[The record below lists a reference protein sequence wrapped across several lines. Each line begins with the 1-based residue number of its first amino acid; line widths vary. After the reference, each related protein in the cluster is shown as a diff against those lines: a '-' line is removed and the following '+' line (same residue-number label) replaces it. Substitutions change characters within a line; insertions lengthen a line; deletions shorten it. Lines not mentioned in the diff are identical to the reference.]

1 MPSRLSTQSQLCF
14 LYACSVLGVVSAAR
28 DEDGGGSG
36 REEEL
41 EDRAREGNASTMMV
55 GEDEER
61 KLTEVRGVEDK
72 ARVEDTHE

>member
-1 MPSRLSTQSQLCF
+1 M
-14 LYACSVLGVVSAAR
+14 YACSVLGVVSAAR
-28 DEDGGGSG
+28 DEDGGSG

-61 KLTEVRGVEDK
+61 KPTEVRGVEDK

>member
-1 MPSRLSTQSQLCF
+1 MRRKNQILLLLLSRDRIFTSHL
-14 LYACSVLGVVSAAR
+14 
-28 DEDGGGSG
+28 DEDGGSG

-55 GEDEER
+55 GEDEEQ
-61 KLTEVRGVEDK
+61 KPTEVRGLENK